1 MDKATNYLLIQ
12 EASLSKLINSMKVIL
27 PNVKSSLLKG
37 NVNNMKKIAKKLPQ
51 KNAKSI
57 ERDAI
62 RQIPGFKK
70 DFLEAQK
77 KIPRLKIFDNY
88 TAKPAAIATALVSST
103 TKNSVDDV
111 LKKGSMGVR
120 NAKILPIPGISG
132 IFGLIQLGLFSAFVA
147 ALFMTDG
154 AVLIPTL
161 QLALK
166 ALGMLFA
173 LIGSILKGAASV
185 MSSPSDG
192 TGQGI
197 EGALDILP

>member
-12 EASLSKLINSMKVIL
+12 EANLSNLINSMKVIL

-37 NVNNMKKIAKKLPQ
+37 NAKNMKMIAKKLPQ

-70 DFLEAQK
+70 DFLEAQRK
-77 KIPRLKIFDNY
+77 VSRLKIFDKY
-88 TAKPAAIATALVSST
+88 TTRPAAVATALVSST

-120 NAKILPIPGISG
+120 NTKILPIPGM
-132 IFGLIQLGLFSAFVA
+132 FTLIQLGLFATFIA
-147 ALFMTDG
+147 ALFLSDG
-154 AVLIPTL
+154 AVLIPTT

-166 ALGMLFA
+166 SLGMLFA
-173 LIGSILKGAASV
+173 FIGSVLKGAASV
-185 MSSPSDG
+185 ITSSDG
-192 TGQGI
+192 TGPGI
-197 EGALDILP
+197 EGALDIFTEF